1 MARAKPYQPVNREI
15 NREARRIFRLL
26 VKPGRFLAR
35 LEGKDGQFGV
45 LSRRTRNCRASVI
58 TTRAFVDAFIAKG
71 WISAASGDGWVLND
85 AGAAWLRR
93 IQAAEDP
100 FLAQHRLNAVRT
112 IEAANGALEILPVNE
127 GEDPLGWLRARK
139 GRGGKPLLGS
149 AQLEAGL
156 RLRRDFT
163 HGHFTPR
170 MTASWQQAGQGRKGR
185 RNRAGG
191 GVELSDAA
199 LAARQRFRKS
209 LAAVGPELS
218 GVLVDICC
226 FLTGLED
233 AEKINGWPQRSGKL
247 VLQMALSALARHYG
261 LISDQGSG
269 RRNPVRHWGAED
281 YRPHFDADAAGAQ
294 DESALRASS

>member
-1 MARAKPYQPVNREI
+1 MARVKPHQPVSREI

-26 VKPGRFLAR
+26 VKPGRFLAG

-45 LSRRTRNCRASVI
+45 FSRRPRNCRASVI
-58 TTRAFVDAFIAKG
+58 TARPFVDAFIAKG
-71 WISAASGDGWVLND
+71 WISAESRDEWVLND

-93 IQAAEDP
+93 TQAVDDP
-100 FLAQHRLNAVRT
+100 FLAQHRLSSTRA

-127 GEDPLGWLRARK
+127 GEDPLGWLQARK

-163 HGHFTPR
+163 LGHFTPR

-191 GVELSDAA
+191 SVELSDAA

-226 FLTGLED
+226 YLTGLED

-269 RRNPVRHWGAED
+269 WRNPVRHWGAED
-281 YRPHFDADAAGAQ
+281 YRPHFDTDAAGGQ
-294 DESALRASS
+294 DESALCASS